1 MDHGHRI
8 PELRSIAFHRLV
20 AERLDDELLATARDR
35 VEGWIRERGPVAA
48 LWAECWREIL
58 ARPLP
63 EITRLLTEDTER
75 MRDLRQVTPFAGAV
89 EPRERWR
96 IIREV
101 G

>member
-1 MDHGHRI
+1 MEHGHRI

-20 AERLDDELLATARDR
+20 AERLDDELLATARGR
-35 VEGWIRERGPVAA
+35 VDGWISDGGRVAPV
-48 LWAECWREIL
+48 WAERWREIL
-58 ARPLP
+58 SRPPP
-63 EITRLLTEDTER
+63 EIARVLVEDNER

-89 EPRERWR
+89 EPQERWQ

>member
-20 AERLDDELLATARDR
+20 AERLDEELLATARDR
-35 VEGWIRERGPVAA
+35 VDGWISGGSPVAP
-48 LWAECWREIL
+48 LWAERWREVL
-58 ARPLP
+58 SRPLP
-63 EITRLLTEDTER
+63 EIARLLTEDSER

-89 EPRERWR
+89 EPQERWR

-101 G
+101 R

>member
-1 MDHGHRI
+1 MEHGHRI

-20 AERLDDELLATARDR
+20 AERLDEELLSKTRDR
-35 VEGWIRERGPVAA
+35 VDSWISAEGPVAP
-48 LWAECWREIL
+48 LWAERWREIL
-58 ARPLP
+58 SCPPAD
-63 EITRLLTEDTER
+63 IARLLTEDSER

>member
-8 PELRSIAFHRLV
+8 PELRSIAFHSLV
-20 AERLDDELLATARDR
+20 AESLDEELLATARDR
-35 VEGWIRERGPVAA
+35 VDGWISEGGPVPA
-48 LWAECWREIL
+48 LWAERWREVL
-58 ARPLP
+58 SRPLP
-63 EITRLLTEDTER
+63 EITRLLTEDTEP

-89 EPRERWR
+89 EPQERWR